1 MLWLSKMFEKR
12 SIKYTLARDPERAFL
27 LAQKLAACGSRDGLA
42 RLAHCHEHGVGT
54 EKNRALAARLYLYAE
69 AHGTGSCSDLT
80 KETILPSRVTA
91 AVNKVNK
98 KQAFLYNLKLISA
111 ISTVKFWRPAY
122 WSPYLRDLPG
132 ANSISA

>member
-1 MLWLSKMFEKR
+1 MLCLSKMLEKR
-12 SIKYTLARDPERAFL
+12 SIKY
-27 LAQKLAACGSRDGLA
+27 KLA

-80 KETILPSRVTA
+80 KETILPRVTA